1 MDLFNMLVA
10 ALRSIQSRCRRTA
23 GRGIPPS
30 PPGNAWLP
38 VVLFAEAGTDV
49 RMCFGHQFLGWRD
62 DNSLGLVREA
72 EAV

>member
-1 MDLFNMLVA
+1 MDSFNVLVA
-10 ALRSIQSRCRRTA
+10 ALRSIQSRCGRTS
-23 GRGIPPS
+23 GRGIPS

-49 RMCFGHQFLGWRD
+49 RMCFGHQLLGWRD
-62 DNSLGLVREA
+62 DNSLEPVREA